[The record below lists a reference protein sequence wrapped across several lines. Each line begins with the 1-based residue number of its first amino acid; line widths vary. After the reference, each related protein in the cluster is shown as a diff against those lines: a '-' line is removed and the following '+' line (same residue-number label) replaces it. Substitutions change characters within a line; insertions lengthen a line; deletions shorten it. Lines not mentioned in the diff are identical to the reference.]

1 MGHQLYLYVIHARF
15 WVLVFLLLFFF
26 VLFFFTLINPAGKLT
41 FLQDRS
47 LL

>member
-15 WVLVFLLLFFF
+15 WVLVFF
-26 VLFFFTLINPAGKLT
+26 VVFFFTLINPAGKLT

>member
-15 WVLVFLLLFFF
+15 WVFVFLLLFVF
-26 VLFFFTLINPAGKLT
+26 FFFTLINPAGKLT